1 MRVIPSLLIFL
12 AFGGTLTACDRRD
25 AAENQPTPEP
35 SGAPSAGATQ
45 AGPGPEDSAPS
56 ATGDAANQ
64 TADDSLA
71 LGLLGAVNE
80 HEIAAAKQ
88 AESKGVSAPVMEFA
102 KMMETQ
108 HGENQAKTESLGTLA
123 ETDEVKAMKDK
134 GAEELADLGQKSGKD
149 YEKAYVDA
157 MVKGHAEALSLIDTR
172 LLTLAS
178 SEPVKSHMTQ
188 TRDHVAAHLEA
199 AKKLQMRK

>member
-1 MRVIPSLLIFL
+1 MRVIHSLLISL
-12 AFGGTLTACDRRD
+12 AVGGVLTACDRRD
-25 AAENQPTPEP
+25 AAENQPAPEP
-35 SGAPSAGATQ
+35 SSTPSADA
-45 AGPGPEDSAPS
+45 ARSDSAPNNS
-56 ATGDAANQ
+56 ASAGDETAP
-64 TADDSLA
+64 TADDALA

-80 HEIAAAKQ
+80 HEIAAARQ
-88 AESKGVSAPVMEFA
+88 AEGKGVSAPVMEFA

-108 HGENQAKTESLGTLA
+108 HGENQAKTKSLGALA

-134 GAEELADLGQKSGKD
+134 GAKELADLGQKSGKD

-157 MVKGHAEALSLIDTR
+157 MVKGHAEALTLIDTR

-178 SEPVKSHMTQ
+178 SEPVKAHMTQ

-199 AKKLQMRK
+199 AKKLQKP